1 VDGTYLCGGQGAFG
15 GGHQCTGI
23 GSE

>member
-1 VDGTYLCGGQGAFG
+1 VGGTYLCGGQGAFG